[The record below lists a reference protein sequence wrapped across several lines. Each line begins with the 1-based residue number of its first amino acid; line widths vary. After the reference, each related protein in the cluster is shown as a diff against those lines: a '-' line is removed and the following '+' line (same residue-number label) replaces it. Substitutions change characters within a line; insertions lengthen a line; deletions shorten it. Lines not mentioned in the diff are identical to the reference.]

1 MHNLNIQLVLIG
13 LLVVAV
19 VGGQHLFLFLI
30 LIGLVW
36 LNLRAR
42 AEYADALD
50 ALRERLNDTATRYD
64 LLLDKV
70 HDLMVFAFELSAKHQ
85 MKMRRDHDT
94 TYFGRTLDVP
104 GHKPRFVPLFAMD
117 REGIYA
123 LDEHG
128 QRIDAA

>member
-1 MHNLNIQLVLIG
+1 MHNLNVQLALIG

-19 VGGQHLFLFLI
+19 VGDQHLFFVLI

-64 LLLDKV
+64 LLLDKM

-104 GHKPRFVPLFAMD
+104 GHKPRFVPLFAVD
-117 REGIYA
+117 REGVYA

-128 QRIDAA
+128 ERIDAA